1 MGSIWKL
8 KGESSCVD
16 RITVKNVTISTSAG
30 HIMGDVDANTAR
42 REKMRTL
49 KFIVTGQHIEKDP
62 ICDFSGLVPGTKG
75 YLRAAFVFDQ
85 EWSNC
90 KKVAVF
96 VKYGREFPAPI
107 INGYCNIPPEV
118 LTHGR
123 FSLYV
128 IGERSGGYRIP
139 TSRIEVRQDG

>member
-1 MGSIWKL
+1 
-8 KGESSCVD
+8 
-16 RITVKNVTISTSAG
+16 
-30 HIMGDVDANTAR
+30 
-42 REKMRTL
+42 MRTL
-49 KFIVTGQHIEKDP
+49 KFIVTGQHIEKDMV
-62 ICDFSGLVPGTKG
+62 CDFSGLVPGTKG

-128 IGERSGGYRIP
+128 IGERAGGYRIP